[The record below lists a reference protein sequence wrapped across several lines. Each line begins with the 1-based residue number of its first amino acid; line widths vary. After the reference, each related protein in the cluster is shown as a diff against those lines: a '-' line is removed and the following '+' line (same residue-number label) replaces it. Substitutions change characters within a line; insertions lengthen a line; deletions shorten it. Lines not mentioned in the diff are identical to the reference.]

1 MSTTAT
7 STTTAAPVIDVRRPA
22 VPMHRLVTVELR
34 KLVDTR
40 AGFWLAGSIVIISAL
55 ITAGMLIWAKP
66 ADLFFGNLF
75 GIMNIPT
82 GVLLPV
88 MAILLVTSEWGQRTG
103 LVTFTLEPRRSRIVV
118 AKLATSLV
126 AAAGAVVV
134 ALAFGAIGT
143 VLAGALREGAGGWHF
158 TGAGLGNSILLQ
170 LLALLE
176 GFGFAMLIMN
186 SAAAI
191 VLFFALPTAW
201 MIIASIVPWLHEH
214 VQPWADLATAQT
226 PFQSGNVATTSEWAH
241 LGVAAAIWIA
251 LPLALGVWRLLRAE
265 VK

>member
-7 STTTAAPVIDVRRPA
+7 STSTAAPAIDVRQPS
-22 VPMHRLVTVELR
+22 VPMLRLVKVELR

-55 ITAGMLIWAKP
+55 ITAGMLIWAEP
-66 ADLFFGNLF
+66 QHLYFGDLFGV
-75 GIMNIPT
+75 MNIPT

-88 MAILLVTSEWGQRTG
+88 LAILLVTSEWGQRTG
-103 LVTFTLEPRRSRIVV
+103 LVTFTLEPRRSRVVV

-134 ALAFGAIGT
+134 ALAFGAVGA
-143 VLAGALREGAGGWHF
+143 VLAGVLRDGAGGWEI

-226 PFQSGNVATTSEWAH
+226 PFQGPDLASASEWAH
-241 LGVAAAIWIA
+241 LGVASVIWIA
-251 LPLALGVWRLLRAE
+251 LPLALGIWRLLRAE